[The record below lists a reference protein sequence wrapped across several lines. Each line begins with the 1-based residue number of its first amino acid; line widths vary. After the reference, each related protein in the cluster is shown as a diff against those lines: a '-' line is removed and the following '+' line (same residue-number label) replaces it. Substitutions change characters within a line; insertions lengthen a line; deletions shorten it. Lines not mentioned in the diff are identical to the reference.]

1 MRSYKDKATNE
12 YIFKGS
18 VFVIFKTKELA
29 AKFLKDDIKYED
41 AELIRKW
48 Q

>member
-1 MRSYKDKATNE
+1 MRSYKDKTTEKN
-12 YIFKGS
+12 IFKGS

-29 AKFLKDDIKYED
+29 EDFLKEDVKYGD
-41 AELIRKW
+41 TELIKKW